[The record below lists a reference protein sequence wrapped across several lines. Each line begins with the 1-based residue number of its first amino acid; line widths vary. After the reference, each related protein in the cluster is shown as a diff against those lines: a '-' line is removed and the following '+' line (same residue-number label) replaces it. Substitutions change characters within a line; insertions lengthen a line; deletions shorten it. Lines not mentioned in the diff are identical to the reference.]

1 MKSKREQLYMLM
13 AFVGNAIFGFS
24 FLFSKLAMTV
34 AEPFILLAARFTV
47 AFALMTVLQLTGL
60 VKCDLKGKD
69 LKPLLILG
77 LLQPVIYFICES
89 YGIKFSS
96 SSFAGTLI
104 ALIPIAGVALGAVM
118 LGEKPTTAQL
128 LFSLLSVAG
137 VIVMTVMD
145 DFGSFQWK
153 GFLFLLG
160 AVFSGAM
167 FSVHSRSIAQA
178 YTSFE
183 RTYVMFAVGT
193 AAFVVM
199 AILRVGTRW
208 ELWVTPLTSGTFWV
222 SILYLSCVSSIGA
235 FLLLNKALDVLDV
248 TRSLVFANVTT
259 VISVLAGVF
268 FLKEHFSPIQAL
280 GIVMVIVGVYG
291 VNRPVKNG
299 VKV

>member
-1 MKSKREQLYMLM
+1 MKNRQEHLYMLM

-24 FLFSKLAMTV
+24 FLFSKLAMNI

-89 YGIKFSS
+89 YGIKLSS

-193 AAFVVM
+193 IAFVVM

-208 ELWVTPLTSGTFWV
+208 ELWVTPLTSGSFWI
-222 SILYLSCVSSIGA
+222 SILYLSCVSSVGA

-259 VISVLAGVF
+259 VISVLAGVI
-268 FLKEHFSPIQAL
+268 FLKEHFSPIQAV

-291 VNRPVKNG
+291 VNRPVKEEAKG
-299 VKV
+299 